1 MVGGR
6 RLAMPL
12 WVWVVGFV
20 TLLLVV
26 GLWFDRRF
34 SGRDVKS
41 HLDRE
46 NSGSLYTN
54 NFYDGG
60 GSGGI

>member
-1 MVGGR
+1 
-6 RLAMPL
+6 MPL

-20 TLLLVV
+20 TLLLMV
-26 GLWFDRRF
+26 GLWFDGRF